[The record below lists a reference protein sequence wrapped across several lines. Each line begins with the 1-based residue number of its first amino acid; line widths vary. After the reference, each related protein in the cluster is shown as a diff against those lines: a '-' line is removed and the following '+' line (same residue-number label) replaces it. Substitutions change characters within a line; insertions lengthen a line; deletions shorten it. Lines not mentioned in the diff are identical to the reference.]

1 MKKTR
6 LFIFITAL
14 LITLLMVVGC
24 DNAPDFNSEISE
36 SQFVSLKVSVNSK
49 LSRDLVVDSGDYVI
63 SYYKVA
69 LIPEWNSLVNGAPIY
84 GQIGERNN
92 GIIEYGE
99 TEYNTVDQIDLGYV
113 TPGKWTVYVAAF
125 TEISEGSGKREV
137 VLMDG
142 FSSTYVNANN
152 NSVSIILSPNVST
165 GLSDGTLNCYI
176 YVPRLSEN
184 HENEYAVTCT
194 LYDSNNKV
202 FNYEDIPGS
211 PLEKNDSQYW
221 YSFGIKPIDL
231 KPGEYI
237 GIIKLIDKRT
247 NTSIGGITKK
257 VSIVSGCLTNIV
269 GSLSP
274 SEFIDVGVEFEN
286 TLPVIRASV
295 SDVDVSSQVKGNEI
309 IFTCTDST
317 DQIDNY
323 TKAYY
328 WFIDGELITKAST
341 GERWTV
347 TNIADNGNT
356 SSMSCIFNSYGKREI
371 KCEIVYIPNVSQG
384 DKLVRYV
391 GGDSTFVEIVK

>member
-6 LFIFITAL
+6 FFIFITVL
-14 LITLLMVVGC
+14 LMTLLTVVGC
-24 DNAPDFNSEISE
+24 DNTPILSPETSE
-36 SQFVSLKVSVNSK
+36 SQFVSFKVSVNNK
-49 LSRDLVVDSGDYVI
+49 LSRDLDVVSVDYEI

-69 LIPEWNSLVNGAPIY
+69 LIPEWNPLVNGAPIY

-99 TEYNTVDQIDLGYV
+99 TQFDTVEQIDLGYV

-125 TEISEGSGKREV
+125 TEIGEGSGKREV

-152 NSVSIILSPNVST
+152 NSVTIILSPNVST
-165 GLSDGTLNCYI
+165 ELSNGSLNCYI
-176 YVPRLSEN
+176 YVPRLSNN
-184 HENEYAVTCT
+184 HENDYAVTYT
-194 LYDSNNKV
+194 LYDSKNTIVKD
-202 FNYEDIPGS
+202 EEISGS
-211 PLEKNDSQYW
+211 PLEINDSQFW
-221 YSFGIKPIDL
+221 YSFGNTPVSL

-237 GIIKLIDKRT
+237 GIIQIVDKKT

-257 VSIVSGCLTNIV
+257 VNIVSGCLTNIV

-286 TLPVIRASV
+286 PLPVIRASV
-295 SDVDVSSQVKGNEI
+295 SDDVSSQVKGNEI
-309 IFTCTDST
+309 VFTCTDST

-341 GERWTV
+341 GGKWTV

-384 DKLVRYV
+384 DKLIRYV